1 VCVCVCVFLNTLSWI
16 SRLLCVGC
24 EGN

>member
-1 VCVCVCVFLNTLSWI
+1 VCVFLNTLSWI